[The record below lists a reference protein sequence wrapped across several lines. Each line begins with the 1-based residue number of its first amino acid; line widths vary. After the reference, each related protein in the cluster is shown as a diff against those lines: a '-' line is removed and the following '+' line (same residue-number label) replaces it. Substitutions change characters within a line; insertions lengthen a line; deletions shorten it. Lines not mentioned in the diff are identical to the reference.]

1 VVDNF
6 MTISLQMFDDYA
18 LKFEARMITSDVN
31 SHFAIMAEKPNGPR
45 YF

>member
-1 VVDNF
+1 
-6 MTISLQMFDDYA
+6 MFDDYA
-18 LKFEARMITSDVN
+18 FEIQPRMITSDMN

>member
-1 VVDNF
+1 
-6 MTISLQMFDDYA
+6 MTISLQMFDNYA
-18 LKFEARMITSDVN
+18 FEFQARMITSDMN